1 MSYRV
6 YGASVPLFQF
16 SPIWIHVSQRI
27 ESTDAVLSIASLTSV
42 FRSLRSQYPV
52 FKVRRAGCAPDFRVR
67 LSARNNNTLLPRPAP
82 AHSCLCTVS
91 AQLAGTQMPARG
103 CPGRHMCRQ
112 EGVSG
117 IYGRR
122 SQRWGLR
129 RLRRMQAPHARRT
142 GPAAQGRRPRCA
154 QGLHGTSISCRS
166 AGRQQKGPRMMQGP
180 FCQAALESLFSQQK
194 REGSADALP
203 SLSGTNALCWPA
215 ASCSPTDSLR
225 STIGARGLN
234 FWVRNG
240 TRCASPAMAAGRHR
254 AFICPSV
261 PWGPHS
267 ARQSP
272 CPASSR
278 SGHRR

>member
-1 MSYRV
+1 MC

-52 FKVRRAGCAPDFRVR
+52 FKVRRAVCVPDFRVR

-91 AQLAGTQMPARG
+91 AQLAGTQMHGRR

-129 RLRRMQAPHARRT
+129 RPRRMQAPHARRT

-166 AGRQQKGPRMMQGP
+166 AGRCRKGPRMVQGP
-180 FCQAALESLFSQQK
+180 FCKAEHMHIYAEGGK
-194 REGSADALP
+194 RGCAPLP
-203 SLSGTNALCWPA
+203 LRHECPLLASGVLLSH
-215 ASCSPTDSLR
+215 
-225 STIGARGLN
+225 GL
-234 FWVRNG
+234 
-240 TRCASPAMAAGRHR
+240 APQYHR
-254 AFICPSV
+254 
-261 PWGPHS
+261 
-267 ARQSP
+267 
-272 CPASSR
+272 R
-278 SGHRR
+278 SGA

>member
-52 FKVRRAGCAPDFRVR
+52 FKVRCAVCAPDFRVR

-91 AQLAGTQMPARG
+91 AQLAGTQVPGRG

-112 EGVSG
+112 EGLSG

-129 RLRRMQAPHARRT
+129 RPRRMQAPHARRT
-142 GPAAQGRRPRCA
+142 GPAAQGRRPRCT

-166 AGRQQKGPRMMQGP
+166 AGRCRKGPRMMQGP
-180 FCQAALESLFSQQK
+180 FCQAEHMHIYAEGGK
-194 REGSADALP
+194 RGCAPLP
-203 SLSGTNALCWPA
+203 LRHECPLLASGVLLSH
-215 ASCSPTDSLR
+215 
-225 STIGARGLN
+225 GL
-234 FWVRNG
+234 
-240 TRCASPAMAAGRHR
+240 TPQYHR
-254 AFICPSV
+254 
-261 PWGPHS
+261 
-267 ARQSP
+267 
-272 CPASSR
+272 R
-278 SGHRR
+278 SGA